1 MHTISYAECM
11 QSVRE
16 TQSNIK
22 KVGLFSISISISI
35 SMKQSKLILKG
46 SYLIFF

>member
-22 KVGLFSISISISI
+22 KVGLFSISIS
-35 SMKQSKLILKG
+35 MKQSKLILKG

>member
-22 KVGLFSISISISI
+22 KVGLFSISISIS
-35 SMKQSKLILKG
+35 MKQSKLILKG